1 MSAVVSNVQSVP
13 SLGIIEL
20 TRDQLLGVAVAR
32 GCRHY
37 APLLPP
43 DVTPTDMGDLPHEVL
58 GAALLRG
65 PADAATFQA
74 IRCGAMVLSD
84 LGNSPQ
90 RIGEASEQ
98 FGVAARVVHLARLGL
113 AADRHPEYWTAVL
126 NALPPGS
133 ADEEPFL
140 PGASRLTSETRLVGP
155 GRNPARTWLRTH
167 YAR

>member
-1 MSAVVSNVQSVP
+1 MSAVATKVWSA
-13 SLGIIEL
+13 LDRGTIDL
-20 TRDQLLGVAVAR
+20 TRDQLLRVAVAR

-43 DVTPTDMGDLPHEVL
+43 NATPVDVPDLPHEVL

-65 PADAATFQA
+65 PADADTFQS

-90 RIGEASEQ
+90 RIVEASEH
-98 FGVAARVVHLARLGL
+98 FGVVHRVAYLAQKGFE
-113 AADRHPEYWTAVL
+113 ADHHPEFWTAIL

-133 ADEEPFL
+133 DEGQFL
-140 PGASRLTSETRLVGP
+140 PGVSRLTSETRMAGP
-155 GRNPARTWLRTH
+155 ERKPGRTWLRTR